1 MRRNNQVEDLEKTN
15 TLSSFRNTENH
26 VNKIRESRLFIDDK
40 STLSLGKA
48 FSDKDYRGDFALV
61 KLVFD
66 RPCNTCI
73 RGR

>member
-1 MRRNNQVEDLEKTN
+1 MRRKNQVEGLEKTN

-40 STLSLGKA
+40 ETLGLRKA
-48 FSDKDYRGDFALV
+48 FSYMNYRGDFALV